1 MAVETEIK
9 LPVADLTTIKRQLRR
24 LGWRVRKRRTLERN
38 WVFDRKDDSLRRGGR
53 LLRVRRVGSTA
64 WLTVKGP
71 SASGTPHKVRDEF
84 EIETADADAVM
95 KILETLD
102 YRVSWRYEK
111 YRSEFAK
118 PSERGKILVDETPV
132 GDFLELEGSG
142 RWIDE
147 TAELLGFQRTDYVML
162 SYRGLFEKFRRG
174 HRIGPDMV
182 FEK

>member
-24 LGWRVRKRRTLERN
+24 LGWRVTKRRRLERN
-38 WVFDRKDDSLRRGGR
+38 WVFDRKDGSLRRRGR
-53 LLRVRRVGSTA
+53 LLRVRRVGSSA

-71 SASGTPHKVRDEF
+71 SARGTAHKVRDEF
-84 EIETADADAVM
+84 EIETCNADVLT

-102 YRVSWRYEK
+102 YRVTWRYEK

-118 PSERGKILVDETPV
+118 PSERGKVLVDETPI
-132 GDFLELEGSG
+132 GNFLELEGPAP
-142 RWIDE
+142 WIDK
-147 TAELLGFQRTDYVML
+147 TARSLEFAPSDYLTL
-162 SYRGLFEKFRRG
+162 SYRRLFERFRRG